1 MNQIISL
8 KDAIAYTVFAYATL
22 KEENNKVI
30 YTCEELARKIIDAM
44 NNVSIKEIKTK
55 VKGISVNNKR
65 KLTRKLAVAYA
76 IIAYAT
82 LKKSANRDCI
92 DYQSLINEILV
103 VMDLYIPKMA
113 LQKADYILI
122 NKADERD

>member
-8 KDAIAYTVFAYATL
+8 KAAIAYTVFAYSIL
-22 KEENNKVI
+22 KEENSKAI
-30 YTCEELARKIIDAM
+30 YTCEELARKIVEVM
-44 NNVSIKEIKTK
+44 NDVTIKEIKTK
-55 VKGISVNNKR
+55 VKGISVNNQR

-82 LKKSANRDCI
+82 LKNSANRDCI

-103 VMDLYIPKMA
+103 IIDLYKPKMA

-122 NKADERD
+122 NKADEN

>member
-8 KDAIAYTVFAYATL
+8 KDAIAYIISAYAIL
-22 KEENNKVI
+22 KEENSKAI
-30 YTCEELARKIIDAM
+30 YTCEELARKIVEVM
-44 NNVSIKEIKTK
+44 NDVTIKEIKTK
-55 VKGISVNNKR
+55 VKGISVNNQR

-113 LQKADYILI
+113 LERADYILI
-122 NKADERD
+122 HKTDE

>member
-8 KDAIAYTVFAYATL
+8 KVAIAYTVFAYSIL
-22 KEENNKVI
+22 KEENGKTI
-30 YTCEELARKIIDAM
+30 YTCEELARKIVEVM
-44 NNVSIKEIKTK
+44 SNVTIKEIKTK
-55 VKGISVNNKR
+55 VKGISVNNQR

-103 VMDLYIPKMA
+103 IIDLYKPKMA

-122 NKADERD
+122 NKADEKD